1 MRLILNSFLLCLCF
15 SVSAQQNN
23 SLKSDIQLLRNSPGK
38 IIKSK
43 IIFEDRFTGI
53 SSDIGK
59 IFLIQVFEFNG
70 TDTLKGIELNGN
82 ITEPMGMHSDLRRKY
97 DVILDYSELDA
108 LLGWFALVK
117 SEISTGRSS
126 DKEQLTYSPMKGNIL
141 FRYFKDNFEIQFDCN
156 DENSVLQIS
165 IRQMEKFIKDLNEI
179 ERWNK

>member
-23 SLKSDIQLLRNSPGK
+23 SLKSDIQLLRYSPGK

-59 IFLIQVFEFNG
+59 IYLIQVFELNG

-108 LLGWFALVK
+108 LLAWFALVK
-117 SEISTGRSS
+117 SEISTGKSS
-126 DKEQLTYSPMKGNIL
+126 DKEQLTYSPMKENIL